1 MLQGFIFGPTLLKIS
16 LNDLLLILSN
26 TEIESYADVNT
37 IGDSGKDV
45 KTPCLV
51 YIFLAGK
58 WIQHM
63 CRSVISLHSCNKSH
77 SYAYREFFFL
87 PEKCKQGKGLIRT
100 YYFLIEFLG
109 ETL

>member
-16 LNDLLLILSN
+16 LNDLFLILSN

-37 IGDSGKDV
+37 IGDSGKDL

-58 WIQHM
+58 
-63 CRSVISLHSCNKSH
+63 
-77 SYAYREFFFL
+77 
-87 PEKCKQGKGLIRT
+87 
-100 YYFLIEFLG
+100 
-109 ETL
+109 